1 MNVCVFLNAFQFI
14 IGIGRLLLFGQAVQ
28 CGDAN
33 LKSILYVCLN
43 NIFCTSM
50 KHKCGYLCAF
60 WLKDTK
66 VSIDI

>member
-1 MNVCVFLNAFQFI
+1 MNVCVFVNVFQFI

-43 NIFCTSM
+43 NTLVYSNLEVMGIVLDRRPTF
-50 KHKCGYLCAF
+50 KGVL
-60 WLKDTK
+60 DE
-66 VSIDI
+66 